1 MAFTP
6 NLHTYYALFRPQT
19 FYSFIAQSSSNI
31 MESSSREIRQVN
43 SRRTTLI
50 FVRHAVAELQ
60 VGESG
65 DAERPLSSRGLEQIP
80 PLLESLQVYR
90 VQYIYASDTRRAAQT
105 ANEIGKVLD
114 LTVRLLPA
122 LRELGSNIGAKPGV
136 GFEQAAQQES
146 LQTFQLRISGA
157 VDQIVTDCPE
167 ACTVVVAHSGTIR
180 AALDHL
186 LQLPLS
192 AYELPSISQGSFVV
206 VVKHFGG
213 SWSATG

>member
-1 MAFTP
+1 
-6 NLHTYYALFRPQT
+6 
-19 FYSFIAQSSSNI
+19 
-31 MESSSREIRQVN
+31 MESNSRKTRQVN

-60 VGESG
+60 VGASG
-65 DAERPLSSRGLEQIP
+65 DAERPLSSSGLEQIP

-114 LTVRLLPA
+114 LIVRLLPA
-122 LRELGSNIGAKPGV
+122 LREMCSNIGAMTGV
-136 GFEQAAQQES
+136 GIEQVAQQES
-146 LQTFQLRISGA
+146 LQTFQQRISGA
-157 VDQIVTDCPE
+157 VDQIVTECPE

-180 AALDHL
+180 AALCHL

-192 AYELPSISQGSFVV
+192 AYELPSIPQGSIVV
-206 VVKHFGG
+206 VVKDFGG
-213 SWSATG
+213 SWNPTG

>member
-1 MAFTP
+1 MAFTT